1 MPDPYT
7 LTLAEKIDPAHAAL
21 VVIDY
26 QNDYMAAGG
35 AFERT
40 GSDVGMMQA
49 IEPPLVA
56 IIVAARGAG
65 VPVIFVKSVYST
77 PDNRFLSRAF
87 LHQARRARGGLY
99 HKIPALQPESWGG
112 EFYGRVRPEPGE
124 RVVVK
129 HRFSAFVDTELPLL
143 LRSKAVQT
151 IVATGVATQTCVE
164 STVRDAFFRDYFCV
178 VPRECVAAYRA
189 EWHDEALARID
200 RLFGE
205 VALLQDVLEAWAA
218 APRAGRATRM
228 PA

>member
-1 MPDPYT
+1 M
-7 LTLAEKIDPAHAAL
+7 AE
-21 VVIDY
+21 
-26 QNDYMAAGG
+26 GG
-35 AFERT
+35 AFGRT
-40 GSDVGMMQA
+40 GSDVGMMQT
-49 IEPPLVA
+49 IEPALA
-56 IIVAARGAG
+56 TIIAAARGAG
-65 VPVIFVKSVYST
+65 ILVIFVKSVYST

-87 LHQARRARGGLY
+87 LHQARRTRGGLY
-99 HKIPALQPESWGG
+99 HEVPALQPDSWGG
-112 EFYGRVRPEPGE
+112 EFYGRVRPEPGD

-143 LRSKAVQT
+143 LRSKAIQT

-189 EWHDEALARID
+189 DWHDDALARIN

-205 VALLQDVLEAWAA
+205 VADLQDVLNVWATA
-218 APRAGRATRM
+218 SRASRVTRV

>member
-1 MPDPYT
+1 MSDPYT
-7 LTLAEKIDPAHAAL
+7 LTLAEKIDPEHTAL

-26 QNDYMAAGG
+26 QNDYMAQGG

-49 IEPPLVA
+49 IEPALVA
-56 IIVAARGAG
+56 IMAAAREAG
-65 VPVIFVKSVYST
+65 TVVIFVKSVYST

-87 LHQARRARGGLY
+87 LHQARRTRGGLY
-99 HKIPALQPESWGG
+99 HEVPALQPESWGG
-112 EFYGRVRPEPGE
+112 EFYGRVCPAPGE

-143 LRSKAVQT
+143 LRSSAVQT

-189 EWHDEALARID
+189 DWHEEALSRIN

-205 VALLQDVLEAWAA
+205 VAALRDILDVWAT
-218 APRAGRATRM
+218 APRANRATRV
-228 PA
+228 PV

>member
-1 MPDPYT
+1 MSDPYS
-7 LTLAEKIDPAHAAL
+7 LTLAEKIDPAHTAL

-26 QNDYMAAGG
+26 QNDYMAEGG

-49 IEPPLVA
+49 IEPALAA
-56 IIVAARGAG
+56 IIAAARGAG
-65 VPVIFVKSVYST
+65 VLVIFVKSVYST

-99 HKIPALQPESWGG
+99 HEVPALQPDGWGG

-178 VPRECVAAYRA
+178 VPQECVAAYRA
-189 EWHDEALARID
+189 DWHDDALERID

-205 VALLQDVLEAWAA
+205 VVALKGVVDVWATA
-218 APRAGRATRM
+218 SLASPTSRVSA
-228 PA
+228 

>member
-1 MPDPYT
+1 MSDPYT
-7 LTLAEKIDPAHAAL
+7 LTLAEKIDPAHTVL
-21 VVIDY
+21 VIIDY
-26 QNDYMAAGG
+26 QNDYMAEGG
-35 AFERT
+35 AFGRT

-49 IEPPLVA
+49 IEPALAA
-56 IIVAARGAG
+56 IIAAARGAG
-65 VPVIFVKSVYST
+65 ILVIFVKSVYST

-87 LHQARRARGGLY
+87 LHQARRTRGGLY
-99 HKIPALQPESWGG
+99 HEVPALQPDSWGG
-112 EFYGRVRPEPGE
+112 EFYGRVRPEPGD

-143 LRSKAVQT
+143 LRSKAIQT

-178 VPRECVAAYRA
+178 VPRECVAAYRVD
-189 EWHDEALARID
+189 WHDDALARIN

-205 VALLQDVLEAWAA
+205 VADLQDVLDVWATA
-218 APRAGRATRM
+218 SRASRVTRV